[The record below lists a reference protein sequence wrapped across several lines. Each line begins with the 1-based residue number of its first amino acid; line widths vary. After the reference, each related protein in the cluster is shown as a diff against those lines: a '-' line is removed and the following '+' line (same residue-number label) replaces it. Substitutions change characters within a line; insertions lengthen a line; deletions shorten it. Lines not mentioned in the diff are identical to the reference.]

1 LTIKSFQIDWK
12 NTTETI
18 EYEDDILFGD
28 LENILNKC
36 LDLKEVNKPIVNI
49 PLYRQLILTAVITK
63 APFPVKE
70 IAEIRNLKTSIAQ
83 KIMVEVMKDYP
94 LMKYLEEWVGTFVG
108 TEVNTSTASITSSPK
123 SSTGRKNKSTDSQP
137 HI

>member
-1 LTIKSFQIDWK
+1 MATKSFQIDWK
-12 NTTETI
+12 GSTEKI
-18 EYEDDILFGD
+18 EYDDDILFGD

-63 APFPVKE
+63 APFPLKE
-70 IAEIRNLKTSIAQ
+70 VAEIRNLKSSVAQ

-108 TEVNTSTASITSSPK
+108 TEVDTSTASIITSPK
-123 SSTGRKNKSTDSQP
+123 SSTGQKHK
-137 HI
+137 

>member
-1 LTIKSFQIDWK
+1 MATKSFQIDWK
-12 NTTETI
+12 GSTEKI
-18 EYEDDILFGD
+18 EYDDDILFGD

-63 APFPVKE
+63 APFPLKE
-70 IAEIRNLKTSIAQ
+70 VAEIRNLKSSVAQ
-83 KIMVEVMKDYP
+83 KIMTEVMKDYP

-108 TEVNTSTASITSSPK
+108 TEVNTSTQSTTILPK
-123 SSTGRKNKSTDSQP
+123 SSTGQKHK
-137 HI
+137 